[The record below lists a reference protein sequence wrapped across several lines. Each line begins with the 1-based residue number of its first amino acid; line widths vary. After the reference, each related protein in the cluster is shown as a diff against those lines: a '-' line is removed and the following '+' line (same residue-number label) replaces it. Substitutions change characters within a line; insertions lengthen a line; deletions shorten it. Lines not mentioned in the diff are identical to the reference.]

1 MEEILDQG
9 KHSVKLDVFEG
20 PLELLLH
27 LLKKNKVSI
36 YDIPI
41 VSITKQYFE
50 YMNTLK
56 DFDIEYSS
64 EFVVIAAELLYIK
77 SKMLLPKR
85 DEELAEDPRTDL
97 ARRLADYQRMK
108 AVSEILKEKE
118 FSDYYNFYKEPDV
131 LPKKDADYSDQN
143 FEIDM
148 LFSAFLAVIDKNERK
163 APPPKSAFGG
173 VVGRATVSVK
183 SRADYIRAKLNSKK
197 KVSFASLFENNES
210 RQSIIATFLA
220 LLEMIKLELIQT
232 KISGNDIYL
241 EKLKDGEI
249 IDEYWCCDW
258 KSFICFG

>member
-1 MEEILDQG
+1 MQQLEIAQKIQNEEEESR
-9 KHSVKLDVFEG
+9 HAVKLDVFEG

-41 VSITKQYFE
+41 VSITEQYFE

-56 DFDIEYSS
+56 EFDIEYSS

-85 DEELAEDPRTDL
+85 EEENAEDPRADL
-97 ARRLADYQRMK
+97 AKRLADYQRMK

-131 LPKKDADYSDQN
+131 LPKREADYSDQS
-143 FEIDM
+143 FEINI
-148 LFSAFLAVIDKNERK
+148 LFDAFLSVLDKKERK

-183 SRADYIRAKLNSKK
+183 SRADFIRTRLNSKK
-197 KVSFASLFENNES
+197 KVTFTSLFEYDDS
-210 RQSIIATFLA
+210 RPSIIATFLA
-220 LLEMIKLELIQT
+220 LLEMIKLEMIKT
-232 KISGNDIYL
+232 RISGNDIFL

-249 IDEYWCCDW
+249 IDEY
-258 KSFICFG
+258 

>member
-1 MEEILDQG
+1 MEQLKISQNQKIEEESR
-9 KHSVKLDVFEG
+9 HNVKLEVFEG

-41 VSITKQYFE
+41 VSITEQYFE
-50 YMNTLK
+50 YMNALK
-56 DFDIEYSS
+56 EFDIEYSS

-85 DEELAEDPRTDL
+85 EEDTVDDPRADL
-97 ARRLADYQRMK
+97 AKRLADYQRMK

-118 FSDYYNFYKEPDV
+118 FSDYYNFYKEPDI
-131 LPKKDADYSDQN
+131 LPKREADYSDQN
-143 FEIDM
+143 FEIDI
-148 LFSAFLAVIDKNERK
+148 LFTAFLSVLDKKERK

-173 VVGRATVSVK
+173 VVGRAMVSVK
-183 SRADYIRAKLNSKK
+183 SRADYIRTKLNSKK
-197 KVSFASLFENNES
+197 KVTFTSLFDEDSS

-220 LLEMIKLELIQT
+220 LLEMIKLELIKT
-232 KISGNDIYL
+232 KISGDDIYL

-249 IDEYWCCDW
+249 IDEY
-258 KSFICFG
+258 

>member
-1 MEEILDQG
+1 MQLEIAQNQQYDEEPR
-9 KHSVKLDVFEG
+9 HSVKLDVFEG

-41 VSITKQYFE
+41 VSITEQYFE
-50 YMNTLK
+50 YINTLK
-56 DFDIEYSS
+56 KFDIEYSS

-85 DEELAEDPRTDL
+85 EEESADDPRADL
-97 ARRLADYQRMK
+97 AKRLADYQRMK

-118 FSDYYNFYKEPDV
+118 FSDYYNFYKEPEV
-131 LPKKDADYSDQN
+131 LPKQEADYSDQS
-143 FEIDM
+143 FEIDV
-148 LFSAFLAVIDKNERK
+148 LFQAFLSVLDKTERK

-173 VVGRATVSVK
+173 VVGRVTVSVK
-183 SRADYIRAKLNSKK
+183 SRADFIRTKLNSGK
-197 KVSFASLFENNES
+197 KVTFTSLFENDDS

-220 LLEMIKLELIQT
+220 LLEMIKLEFIKT
-232 KISGNDIYL
+232 KISGNNIYL

-249 IDEYWCCDW
+249 IDEY
-258 KSFICFG
+258 

>member
-1 MEEILDQG
+1 MQQLEITENQPPEAESR
-9 KHSVKLDVFEG
+9 HSVKLDVFEG

-41 VSITKQYFE
+41 VSITEQYFE

-85 DEELAEDPRTDL
+85 EEDDEADPRADL
-97 ARRLADYQRMK
+97 AQRLADYQRMK

-118 FSDYYNFYKEPDV
+118 FADYYNFYKKPEI
-131 LPKKDADYSDQN
+131 LPKLDADYSDQN
-143 FEIDM
+143 FSIDM
-148 LFSAFLAVIDKNERK
+148 LFSAFLSVLDKNERK

-183 SRADYIRAKLNSKK
+183 SRADYIHKRLNSGK
-197 KVSFASLFENNES
+197 KVTFISLFSDSDS
-210 RQSIIATFLA
+210 RPSVIATFLA
-220 LLEMIKLELIQT
+220 LLEMIKLEIIKT
-232 KISGNDIYL
+232 SISGDDIII
-241 EKLKDGEI
+241 EKLKEGEI
-249 IDEYWCCDW
+249 IDEY
-258 KSFICFG
+258 

>member
-1 MEEILDQG
+1 MEQLEILEKEQVEEES

-41 VSITKQYFE
+41 VKITEQYFE

-56 DFDIEYSS
+56 EFDIEYSS

-85 DEELAEDPRTDL
+85 EEEAEDDPRADL
-97 ARRLADYQRMK
+97 AKRLADYQRMK
-108 AVSEILKEKE
+108 VVSEFLKEKE

-131 LPKKDADYSDQN
+131 LPKREADYSDQS
-143 FEIDM
+143 FEIDV
-148 LFSAFLAVIDKNERK
+148 LFQAFLSVLDKSERK

-173 VVGRATVSVK
+173 VVGRAMVSVK
-183 SRADYIRAKLNSKK
+183 SRADFIRTKLNTKK
-197 KVSFASLFENNES
+197 KVTFTSLFDNDDS

-220 LLEMIKLELIQT
+220 LLEMIKLEIVKT

-249 IDEYWCCDW
+249 IDEY
-258 KSFICFG
+258 

>member
-1 MEEILDQG
+1 MQQLEIAEENR
-9 KHSVKLDVFEG
+9 HAVKLDVFEG

-41 VSITKQYFE
+41 VSITEQYFE

-56 DFDIEYSS
+56 EFDIEYSS

-85 DEELAEDPRTDL
+85 EEENAEDPRADL

-131 LPKKDADYSDQN
+131 LPKREADYSDQSY
-143 FEIDM
+143 EVDI
-148 LFSAFLAVIDKNERK
+148 LFQAFLSVLDKAEQK

-173 VVGRATVSVK
+173 VVGRAMVSVK
-183 SRADYIRAKLNSKK
+183 SRADYIRNRLDTKK
-197 KVSFASLFENNES
+197 KVTFTSLFDGDDS

-220 LLEMIKLELIQT
+220 LLEMIKMELIKT
-232 KISGNDIYL
+232 NFVGNDIYL

-249 IDEYWCCDW
+249 IDEY
-258 KSFICFG
+258 

>member
-1 MEEILDQG
+1 MQLAILENPQQEEEVR
-9 KHSVKLDVFEG
+9 HSVKLDVFEG

-41 VSITKQYFE
+41 VSITEQYFD

-56 DFDIEYSS
+56 EFDIEYSS

-85 DEELAEDPRTDL
+85 EEENAEDPRADL
-97 ARRLADYQRMK
+97 AKRLADYQRMK

-131 LPKKDADYSDQN
+131 LPKRDADYSDQS

-148 LFSAFLAVIDKNERK
+148 LYSAFLSVLDKQERK
-163 APPPKSAFGG
+163 VPPPKSAFGG

-183 SRADYIRAKLNSKK
+183 SRADFIKNKLSSEK
-197 KVSFASLFENNES
+197 KVTFTSLFEGDDS

-220 LLEMIKLELIQT
+220 LLEMIKLEFIKT
-232 KISGNDIYL
+232 KISGNNIYL

-249 IDEYWCCDW
+249 IDEY
-258 KSFICFG
+258 

>member
-1 MEEILDQG
+1 MPQLEILENQQSEEESR
-9 KHSVKLDVFEG
+9 HSVKLDVFEG

-41 VSITKQYFE
+41 VSITEQYFE

-56 DFDIEYSS
+56 EFDIEYSS

-77 SKMLLPKR
+77 SKMLLPKH
-85 DEELAEDPRTDL
+85 DGEAEDDPRADL
-97 ARRLADYQRMK
+97 AKRLADYQRMK

-118 FSDYYNFYKEPDV
+118 FSDYYNFYKEPEV
-131 LPKKDADYSDQN
+131 LPKREADYSEQS
-143 FEIDM
+143 FEVDA
-148 LFSAFLAVIDKNERK
+148 LFRAFLQILDKTERK

-173 VVGRATVSVK
+173 VVGRAMVSVK
-183 SRADYIRAKLNSKK
+183 SRADFIRSKFNSKK
-197 KVSFASLFENNES
+197 NVTFTSLFENDDS

-220 LLEMIKLELIQT
+220 LLEMIKQEIIKT
-232 KISGNDIYL
+232 KILGDDIYL

-249 IDEYWCCDW
+249 TDEY
-258 KSFICFG
+258 

>member
-1 MEEILDQG
+1 MQQLEIVEENR
-9 KHSVKLDVFEG
+9 HAVKLDVFEG

-41 VSITKQYFE
+41 VSITEQYFE

-56 DFDIEYSS
+56 EFDIEYSS

-85 DEELAEDPRTDL
+85 EEENAEDPRADL

-131 LPKKDADYSDQN
+131 LPKREVDYSDQSY
-143 FEIDM
+143 EVDV
-148 LFSAFLAVIDKNERK
+148 LFQAFLSVLDKAEQK

-173 VVGRATVSVK
+173 VVGRAMVSVK
-183 SRADYIRAKLNSKK
+183 SRADYIRNKLNAKK
-197 KVSFASLFENNES
+197 KVTFTSLFDGDES

-220 LLEMIKLELIQT
+220 LLEMIKLELIKT

-249 IDEYWCCDW
+249 IDEY
-258 KSFICFG
+258 